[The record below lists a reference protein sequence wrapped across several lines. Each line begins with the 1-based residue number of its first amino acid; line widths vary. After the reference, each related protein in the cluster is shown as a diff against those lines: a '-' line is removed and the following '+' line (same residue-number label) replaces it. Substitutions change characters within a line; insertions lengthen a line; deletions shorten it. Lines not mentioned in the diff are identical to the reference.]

1 MHTRCTHKNV
11 QTNPDDLKTMPLAFF
26 RWNKHFHRIFH
37 RITTNSEVKKHRAMY
52 TRYASASHYVHALY
66 GHMTSEVSD
75 SEKKNRK
82 RYKFQLNV
90 KTLCSEVK
98 QLHFNTWRIQGNHKN
113 SSNSGILCI
122 PCDKNF
128 GEVWSL
134 NWNFYPLAYPFIC
147 M

>member
-26 RWNKHFHRIFH
+26 GEINIF
-37 RITTNSEVKKHRAMY
+37 IEFFTESQLIQKSKHRVMY
-52 TRYASASHYVHALY
+52 TRYASASHYVHGLY

-98 QLHFNTWRIQGNHKN
+98 QLHFNTWRIQGTHKN

-128 GEVWSL
+128 GEV
-134 NWNFYPLAYPFIC
+134 
-147 M
+147 